1 MSRPRYSD
9 PWEDPNAD
17 PEDILY
23 GDYDSEFGD
32 GFSITSEEY
41 EEDDDD
47 DEE

>member
-32 GFSITSEEY
+32 GFYITSEEY
-41 EEDDDD
+41 EDDDD
-47 DEE
+47 DEL